1 MKRATFILALIAAL
15 AACREV
21 VAVTPTDQLPA
32 MQPALEDRL
41 FMGRSITGGGTV
53 TDQQWK
59 QFLDE
64 VVTPRFPDG
73 LTVYRTD
80 GQWRES
86 DGSVTSE
93 QSFVLEV
100 IHGGGAAATRALEE
114 IAAEYK
120 RRFRQSAVLH
130 TRSTIQMTIL

>member
-1 MKRATFILALIAAL
+1 MKRATFILALIAGL

-21 VAVTPTDQLPA
+21 VAVTLPDQLPA
-32 MQPALEDRL
+32 SEAAIEDRL
-41 FMGRSITGGGTV
+41 YMGRSMMGGGTV
-53 TDQQWK
+53 TDEQWK

-73 LTVYRTD
+73 LTVYRAD

-86 DGSVTSE
+86 SGTVTSE
-93 QSFVLEV
+93 QSFVLE
-100 IHGGGAAATRALEE
+100 IMHAGGAAATRSIEE
-114 IAAEYK
+114 IAVEYK
-120 RRFRQSAVLH
+120 RRFSQEAVLH